1 MLDYF
6 TNLGQQLTS
15 LSPQYLDE
23 KLPAADE
30 AKDKLITRLQQVVL
44 HTQKNKAY
52 HQAINTLIN
61 IVKKYASKAQDAL
74 DETIEK
80 SNISDEDEKVQ
91 QAGRDLRKFVENL
104 AGKSMDGVIETSQK
118 VSTLAG
124 ILALFTS
131 NVRLDLQAAD
141 DIKNDP
147 RLSEYFN
154 AIGEYLDR
162 ILHDEGCKPSC
173 SSFTRCGSLTL
184 LLQHYRHRLSTC
196 LPKGIVVVR

>member
-1 MLDYF
+1 MLDYV
-6 TNLGQQLTS
+6 TTSRQQLTS
-15 LSPQYLDE
+15 VSRQYLDE

-74 DETIEK
+74 DETIDK

-118 VSTLAG
+118 VSSLSG
-124 ILALFTS
+124 ISA
-131 NVRLDLQAAD
+131 
-141 DIKNDP
+141 
-147 RLSEYFN
+147 
-154 AIGEYLDR
+154 
-162 ILHDEGCKPSC
+162 
-173 SSFTRCGSLTL
+173 
-184 LLQHYRHRLSTC
+184 LLQF
-196 LPKGIVVVR
+196 